1 MPIVTLEQMKE
12 QLAFTADLGDIDND
26 LIERKIAAAQDHV
39 ERWLGYK
46 IEATYGG
53 AGQSP
58 IPPSLVEAVCQLA
71 AWWYENRET
80 ASEISFREVPFGVAE
95 IVSSYRGWSF

>member
-1 MPIVTLEQMKE
+1 MTIVTLDQMKE
-12 QLAFTADLGDIDND
+12 QLAFTADLGDADND
-26 LIERKIAAAQDHV
+26 LIERKVAAAQDHI

-53 AGQSP
+53 EDQDP
-58 IPPSLVEAVCQLA
+58 VPPSLIEAVCQLA

-80 ASEISFREVPFGVAE
+80 ASEVSLQEVPFGVLQ
-95 IVSSYRGWSF
+95 IVHGYRDWSF

>member
-1 MPIVTLEQMKE
+1 MPIVTPTMMIE
-12 QLAFTADLGDIDND
+12 QLNLPSEVVALDFDL
-26 LIERKIAAAQDHV
+26 LPRKIAAAQDHI

-46 IEATYGG
+46 IEAIYGG
-53 AGQSP
+53 EDQDP

-80 ASEISFREVPFGVAE
+80 ASEISFREAPFGVAE
-95 IVSSYRGWSF
+95 IVNSYRDWSF